1 MKVITSSNSWQE
13 FENKLSKLSKKE
25 KGDAFEELTR
35 LYFLTD
41 PLYISLLDKVW
52 HHSKI
57 PQDVKDILDL
67 PQTEIGI
74 DLVCKTKKGEYWA
87 IQCKFHQM
95 ITSIEYYRLKPLC
108 KFG

>member
-1 MKVITSSNSWQE
+1 MRLNWIN
-13 FENKLSKLSKKE
+13 KKE

-57 PQDVKDILDL
+57 PQDVKDILGL

-74 DLVCKTKKGEYWA
+74 DLVCKTKKDEYWA
-87 IQCKFHQM
+87 IQCKFHPQVQ
-95 ITSIEYYRLKPLC
+95 I
-108 KFG
+108 